1 MFGVRCSAFDVRRSM
16 FDVRCSAFMT
26 ETYAYWLIPAEPFR
40 RWCKQQIARLTKELD
55 APLFEPHVTA
65 YVRRAVGHAS
75 PAPLLAQAAPDLRP
89 ITLHVLRTNHS
100 EKFTKTLFIEFA
112 HSSSLIDLSTRLRE
126 LCPESPDYKLRPHL
140 SLAYKHLAKRR
151 RAALAQA
158 IEIPFN
164 QMTFNEVAA
173 VICPERTQN
182 ARDVRAWHVLH
193 RQAM

>member
-1 MFGVRCSAFDVRRSM
+1 M
-16 FDVRCSAFMT
+16 FDVPVFDGADHRGIAMT
-26 ETYAYWLIPAEPFR
+26 ETHAYWLIPAEPFR
-40 RWCKQQIARLTKELD
+40 RWCKQQIARLARELA

-65 YVRRAVGHAS
+65 YVRQAVGDTS
-75 PAPLLAQAAPDLRP
+75 PAALLAEAAADLRP

-112 HSSSLIDLSTRLRE
+112 HSSSLIDLSTRLND

-140 SLAYKHLAKRR
+140 SLAYKHLAKQR

-164 QMTFNEVAA
+164 QMMFNEVAT
-173 VICPERTQN
+173 VICPERTETW
-182 ARDVRAWHVLH
+182 RDVRAWRVVH